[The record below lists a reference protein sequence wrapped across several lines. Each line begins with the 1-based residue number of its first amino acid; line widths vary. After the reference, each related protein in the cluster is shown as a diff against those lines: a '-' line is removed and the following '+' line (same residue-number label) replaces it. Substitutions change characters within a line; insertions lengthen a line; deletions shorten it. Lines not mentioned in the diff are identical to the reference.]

1 MIWLGRVL
9 FEQDTHL
16 LDGYLH
22 RLGDV
27 LRERNTLRGDWLA
40 LGPYR
45 SRCTYL
51 MRA

>member
-1 MIWLGRVL
+1 MATFTVL
-9 FEQDTHL
+9 AMC
-16 LDGYLH
+16 
-22 RLGDV
+22 